1 MFLVLLLLLTSTC
14 DAYPSSYSGTVS
26 SETPGGS
33 FGKMG
38 ISNFESTQGTKCKI
52 TTNVPETG
60 FIVGK
65 EYKITLS
72 TDVPSG
78 LGMVWSVGGGSQANS
93 GSSRLTS
100 KEVKWTPKASDKT
113 VSNSLICGAGGS
125 YDKIWVAEKK
135 VVKVGS
141 GSGSS
146 STPTPANTSP
156 SPISDSVKSM
166 TSAVFIAIFVAIF
179 SVLL

>member
-1 MFLVLLLLLTSTC
+1 
-14 DAYPSSYSGTVS
+14 
-26 SETPGGS
+26 
-33 FGKMG
+33 
-38 ISNFESTQGTKCKI
+38 
-52 TTNVPETG
+52 
-60 FIVGK
+60 
-65 EYKITLS
+65 
-72 TDVPSG
+72 
-78 LGMVWSVGGGSQANS
+78 MVWSVGGGSQANS